1 LTNSHL
7 WGKIEEM
14 AQSDI
19 EKAVAEFT
27 AKLKPI
33 EPGSVTEAGSIKAE
47 APPPGQPAPP
57 AAGGEPCINKGF
69 KDLVGALDGPY
80 IGTDIKDLVTT
91 FLDELPACPS

>member
-1 LTNSHL
+1 
-7 WGKIEEM
+7 M

-47 APPPGQPAPP
+47 APPPSAQPAPP
-57 AAGGEPCINKGF
+57 AAGGEPCVNKGF
-69 KDLVGALDGPY
+69 KDMVGALGGSY
-80 IGTDIKDLVTT
+80 VGTDIKDLVVA
-91 FLDELPACPS
+91 FLDELPVCVS

>member
-1 LTNSHL
+1 
-7 WGKIEEM
+7 M
-14 AQSDI
+14 AQSEI

-33 EPGSVTEAGSIKAE
+33 KPGSVTEAGSIMAE
-47 APPPGQPAPP
+47 APPPPVKPAPP
-57 AAGGEPCINKGF
+57 AAGGEPCVNKGF

-80 IGTDIKDLVTT
+80 IGTDIKDLVTA